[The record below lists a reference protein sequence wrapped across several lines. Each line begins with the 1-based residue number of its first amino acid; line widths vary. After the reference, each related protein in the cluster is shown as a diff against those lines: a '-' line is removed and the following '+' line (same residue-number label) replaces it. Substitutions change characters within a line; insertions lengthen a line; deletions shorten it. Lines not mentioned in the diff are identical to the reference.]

1 MNFVIFLAGVSEHS
15 MKWHNGTWI
24 YYEFKIVSC
33 TIAYLPK
40 KVGYLIAHFVA
51 DIIYL
56 LSPALRAAVADNMK
70 HVLGAAVDKAALCK
84 SSALMGQ
91 FWDKG

>member
-1 MNFVIFLAGVSEHS
+1 

-56 LSPALRAAVADNMK
+56 LSPALRAVVADNMK
-70 HVLGAAVDKAALCK
+70 HVLGAAVDKAALN
-84 SSALMGQ
+84 Q
-91 FWDKG
+91 P